1 MYHAHEV
8 ELLRKLP
15 PETVNSSSTHPRLFL
30 VAKELW
36 SFERLRW
43 HAFGHRI
50 SVARKFSPFLAQ
62 QAKTGRWSE
71 QELGRI
77 RVLLADDH
85 EAMLDRVARLLAIEC
100 NVVGTATDGQQ
111 ALEAARE
118 LKPDVLVLDIS
129 MPVMNGIETAHRLKE
144 AGAETRIVFL
154 TVHDDPDFAREALE
168 AGALGYVIK
177 QRIASDLMIAIN
189 EVCAGRSFVS
199 PLSPPPA
206 IS

>member
-1 MYHAHEV
+1 M
-8 ELLRKLP
+8 R
-15 PETVNSSSTHPRLFL
+15 FL
-30 VAKELW
+30 VDAHSGAEN
-36 SFERLRW
+36 RLLVSYLRFW
-43 HAFGHRI
+43 RGCSQPRGG
-50 SVARKFSPFLAQ
+50 
-62 QAKTGRWSE
+62 GR
-71 QELGRI
+71 QEMGRI
-77 RVLLADDH
+77 RVLVADDH
-85 EAMLDRVARLLAIEC
+85 EAMLERVAELVKTEYD
-100 NVVGTATDGQQ
+100 VVGTATDGQQ
-111 ALEAARE
+111 VLDAARE

-144 AGAETRIVFL
+144 AGAEARVVFL

-199 PLSPPPA
+199 PLSPPQA